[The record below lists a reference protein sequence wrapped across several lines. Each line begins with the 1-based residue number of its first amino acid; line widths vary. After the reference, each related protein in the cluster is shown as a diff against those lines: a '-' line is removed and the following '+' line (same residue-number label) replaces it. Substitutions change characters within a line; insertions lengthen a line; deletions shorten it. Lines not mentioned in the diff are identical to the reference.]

1 VFNPLWCVP
10 WKNESTIHFQEKKNK
25 KETTRICL
33 GRAVS
38 RRMINSETI
47 IVVRI
52 FFFNFAELIGEMPP
66 AKRTFSRRETRSPV
80 QHGAFNIGH
89 HYYHCRLH
97 AWACIRPRASLA
109 KSHSINYRETLSK
122 KLNNFWL
129 VRHLFFNTCL
139 KWDRYNK

>member
-1 VFNPLWCVP
+1 MCSTLFGVFLGKTNQRYV
-10 WKNESTIHFQEKKNK
+10 SKKK
-25 KETTRICL
+25 KIK
-33 GRAVS
+33 
-38 RRMINSETI
+38 RRLLEYVWGAQCRVIWSI
-47 IVVRI
+47 LKPSLLYASS
-52 FFFNFAELIGEMPP
+52 FNFAELIDETPP